1 MQFLGVGWQE
11 IILIGIV
18 AFFILGPQRLPIV
31 AYQVGKAVRTMQQY
45 ARAVRDE
52 FSEEI
57 GYVEDQYRT
66 IRGEVDMTRDELR
79 KEQRKLETEFRT
91 QTAAIE
97 SGVDEAR
104 RSVEGAT
111 SNIVALPERATPVP
125 ETTQTLPEPE
135 QAPGKP
141 PLVF

>member
-11 IILIGIV
+11 IILIGIA

-66 IRGEVDMTRDELR
+66 IRGEVDLTRDELR
-79 KEQRKLETEFRT
+79 KEQRKLETEFRA
-91 QTAAIE
+91 QTAALE
-97 SGVDEAR
+97 TGVDEAR
-104 RSVEGAT
+104 RSIEGAT
-111 SNIVALPERATPVP
+111 SNIVALPERTSTPP
-125 ETTQTLPEPE
+125 GSESQE
-135 QAPGKP
+135 QAPSRTAGEP

>member
-18 AFFILGPQRLPIV
+18 AFFILGPQRLPVV

-79 KEQRKLETEFRT
+79 KEQRKLETEFKA

-104 RSVEGAT
+104 RSVDAAT
-111 SNIVALPERATPVP
+111 SNIVSLPERASAVATPEQTTP
-125 ETTQTLPEPE
+125 EREPE
-135 QAPGKP
+135 PGKP